1 MPLALALLLDS
12 GGELQGG
19 AGSVEETE
27 LFVLEEGDR
36 KVFCFQRLAQLGLST
51 QFCPVRLVD
60 CPPPRLSAH
69 SPEVPEMCVI
79 GGGGFDSC
87 LAPSWVWKALG
98 HCSPLCLRFGEFAVL
113 GKKPYHFPKAT

>member
-60 CPPPRLSAH
+60 CPPACLHTAQRSRK
-69 SPEVPEMCVI
+69 CVSL
-79 GGGGFDSC
+79 GEG
-87 LAPSWVWKALG
+87 ALTV
-98 HCSPLCLRFGEFAVL
+98 A
-113 GKKPYHFPKAT
+113 